1 MVAHIPRRALIKYND
16 SEIMRF
22 IQSLGYVMSEDTE
35 ANSSIAV
42 RALGDHLLREGFGS
56 DLWAWETAMIVRSG
70 SMGRSEPI
78 ARTTQPED
86 MKMLQYGTDGPGI
99 AVSSRQ

>member
-1 MVAHIPRRALIKYND
+1 
-16 SEIMRF
+16 MRF

-42 RALGDHLLREGFGS
+42 NALGDHLLREEFGF

-70 SMGRSEPI
+70 SMERPERI
-78 ARTTQPED
+78 AKTTQPED
-86 MKMLQYGTDGPGI
+86 MKTLRRWADRAAI